1 MNKNLTD
8 SDIHRQN
15 ILNNPYALE
24 KIQAHFAFQGRLYD
38 GQVVFT
44 KADLVNFVGSM

>member
-1 MNKNLTD
+1 MSKNLTD

-24 KIQAHFAFQGRLYD
+24 KIQAHFAFQGHPYARE
-38 GQVVFT
+38 VVFA
-44 KADLVNFVGSM
+44 KADWVV